1 MPVTEKQ
8 RFEMHSNLKVK
19 LGDDVAHTLMEY
31 LPPVGWADIARKSD
45 VDRLERRFNFAMGI
59 IATVGIG
66 IIALQAQ
73 ILILVSSL

>member
-19 LGDDVAHTLMEY
+19 LGDDVADTLMEY

-45 VDRLERRFNFAMGI
+45 FDRLERRFNFAMGI

-66 IIALQAQ
+66 LLALQVQ
-73 ILILVSSL
+73 ILFLVSSL

>member
-19 LGDDVAHTLMEY
+19 LGDDVADTLMEY

-59 IATVGIG
+59 IATVGVG
-66 IIALQAQ
+66 MIALQVQ
-73 ILILVSSL
+73 ILFLVTPL

>member
-19 LGDDVAHTLMEY
+19 LGDNVAHTLMEY

>member
-19 LGDDVAHTLMEY
+19 LGDDVADTLMEY

>member
-19 LGDDVAHTLMEY
+19 LGDDVADTLMEY

-73 ILILVSSL
+73 ILFLV